1 MNKKPF
7 LSPKAKR
14 NCFTLIE
21 LLVVIAIIAILA
33 AMLLPALQQARMRAQ
48 GTKCQ
53 NNLKQL
59 GNIFAFYT
67 GDNGEYMFVHKY
79 EKYKNTSNATWN
91 WWERELFQNGYIAK
105 DLKERLMPKLM
116 ICDVTAPYI
125 KARGLIASGTANM
138 PVTDG
143 CYTYN
148 GYYANSVKGG
158 SPSWKSSYKLSTID
172 RPGALYVMGDSYESS
187 KNFMTHSGLGFFHG
201 GAATM
206 LFLSGNV
213 STIKQVD
220 VPAASQNSLAWTGWK
235 DAPNR

>member
-1 MNKKPF
+1 
-7 LSPKAKR
+7 
-14 NCFTLIE
+14 
-21 LLVVIAIIAILA
+21 
-33 AMLLPALQQARMRAQ
+33 
-48 GTKCQ
+48 
-53 NNLKQL
+53 
-59 GNIFAFYT
+59 
-67 GDNGEYMFVHKY
+67 
-79 EKYKNTSNATWN
+79 
-91 WWERELFQNGYIAK
+91 
-105 DLKERLMPKLM
+105 
-116 ICDVTAPYI
+116 
-125 KARGLIASGTANM
+125 M